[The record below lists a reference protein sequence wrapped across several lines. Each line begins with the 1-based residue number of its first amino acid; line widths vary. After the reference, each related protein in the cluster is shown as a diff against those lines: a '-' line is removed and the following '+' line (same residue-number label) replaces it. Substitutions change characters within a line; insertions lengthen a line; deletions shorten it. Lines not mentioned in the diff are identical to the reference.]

1 MQDEGDAIDSAVQQ
15 SINTSVKNIAI
26 KPGES
31 LIHFFKRKNVIKGK
45 LITDRVNQIM

>member
-1 MQDEGDAIDSAVQQ
+1 MQDEGEAIDSAVQQ

-45 LITDRVNQIM
+45 LITDKVNQIM